1 MTRPER
7 SVYDRATDL
16 FIATLRLPEHSSTS
30 DVNGPVVNAAEE
42 GEPHMRTTARFRSH
56 GWVATVAGLAAVALL
71 LAACGSS
78 SSSSTGTASGA
89 AASTTSSSSSA
100 SSTTSGSSGKQVA
113 IAYMSFAVANTYD
126 APMLAA
132 AKAVAASEH
141 ATVKVFDANNNPAT
155 QYSQLQNAI
164 TSGNYQGII
173 TQPIT
178 STNLIPLVQQAIGK
192 GIKVV
197 NIDQILGP
205 KLDTFQKQVQG
216 LSGNVT
222 FVPTELGN
230 KFGALVVQACKAN
243 KLNPCNVGYLYDIK
257 ASALDV
263 ALRQGFDQAIKA
275 DPSVKIVAE
284 GQDFFTPAQG
294 LKAVQDMLQ
303 SNSSINLIAGSDQ
316 GIEGAQ
322 QANTS
327 KKVVLVGYGGSAAGI
342 AGVKSGKW
350 FGTVQ
355 QTPATEGK
363 LGMQQVIAAAQNG
376 TNAAAVDPLASLPN
390 GGTILKSNVDQFH
403 AEWAG

>member
-1 MTRPER
+1 MVDGQAVDE
-7 SVYDRATDL
+7 
-16 FIATLRLPEHSSTS
+16 
-30 DVNGPVVNAAEE
+30 AEE
-42 GEPHMRTTARFRSH
+42 GEPLMRRTARSISR
-56 GWVATVAGLAAVALL
+56 GWVATVAALAATALTL
-71 LAACGSS
+71 GACGSS
-78 SSSSTGTASGA
+78 SSSSSAASSAASSTSSTA
-89 AASTTSSSSSA
+89 AATSSS
-100 SSTTSGSSGKQVA
+100 TSSSGKHVS
-113 IAYMSFAVANTYD
+113 IAYLSFAVANTYD

-132 AKAVAASEH
+132 AKSVANADN

-155 QYSQLQNAI
+155 QYSQLQDAI

-178 STNLIPLVQQAIGK
+178 STNLIPLVQQAISK

-243 KLNPCNVGYLYDIK
+243 NLNPCNVGYLYDIK

-263 ALRQGFDQAIKA
+263 ALRSGFDQAIKA
-275 DPSVKIVAE
+275 DPSVKVVAE

-342 AGVKSGKW
+342 SGVKSGKW

-376 TNAAAVDPLASLPN
+376 TNSAAVDPLASLPN
-390 GGTILKSNVDQFH
+390 GGTILKSNVSQFTP
-403 AEWAG
+403 EWPG

>member
-1 MTRPER
+1 MRRTAGFLSRR
-7 SVYDRATDL
+7 RMAT
-16 FIATLRLPEHSSTS
+16 A
-30 DVNGPVVNAAEE
+30 V
-42 GEPHMRTTARFRSH
+42 
-56 GWVATVAGLAAVALL
+56 GLAAVSLS

-78 SSSSTGTASGA
+78 SSSSSTSTSGA
-89 AASTTSSSSSA
+89 NAAATSA
-100 SSTTSGSSGKQVA
+100 SSTTSSTALSSGKHVK
-113 IAYMSFAVANTYD
+113 IAYLSFAVANTYD

-132 AKAVAASEH
+132 AKAVAAAQNASV
-141 ATVKVFDANNNPAT
+141 TVFDANNSPTT
-155 QYSQLQNAI
+155 QYSQLQDAI
-164 TSGNYQGII
+164 TSGGYQGII
-173 TQPIT
+173 TQPIE
-178 STNLIPLVQQAIGK
+178 STNLIPLVKQAISK

-197 NIDQILGP
+197 NIDQILGTS
-205 KLDTFQKQVQG
+205 LSTFQKQVPG

-243 KLNPCNVGYLYDIK
+243 NLNPCNVGYLYDIK

-263 ALRQGFDQAIKA
+263 ALRSGFDQAIA
-275 DPSVKIVAE
+275 SDPSVKVVAE
-284 GQDFFTPAQG
+284 GQDFFTPAEG

-342 AGVKSGKW
+342 AGVKAGKW

-355 QTPATEGK
+355 QTPATEGR
-363 LGMQQVIAAAQNG
+363 LGMEQVVAAAQSG
-376 TNAAAVDPLASLPN
+376 TNSAAVDPLASLPN
-390 GGTILKSNVDQFH
+390 GGTITKANVSLFH
-403 AEWAG
+403 PEWPG

>member
-1 MTRPER
+1 M
-7 SVYDRATDL
+7 AT
-16 FIATLRLPEHSSTS
+16 A
-30 DVNGPVVNAAEE
+30 V
-42 GEPHMRTTARFRSH
+42 
-56 GWVATVAGLAAVALL
+56 GLAAASLS

-78 SSSSTGTASGA
+78 SSSSS
-89 AASTTSSSSSA
+89 STTSGASAAATSA
-100 SSTTSGSSGKQVA
+100 SSTTSSTASSSGKHVK
-113 IAYMSFAVANTYD
+113 IAYLSFAVANTYD

-132 AKAVAASEH
+132 AKAVAAAQNASV
-141 ATVKVFDANNNPAT
+141 TVFDANNSPTT
-155 QYSQLQNAI
+155 QYSQLQDAI
-164 TSGNYQGII
+164 TSGGYQGII
-173 TQPIT
+173 TQPIE
-178 STNLIPLVQQAIGK
+178 STNLIPLVKQAISK

-197 NIDQILGP
+197 NIDQILGTS
-205 KLDTFQKQVQG
+205 LSTFQKQVPG

-243 KLNPCNVGYLYDIK
+243 NLNPCNVGYLYDIK

-263 ALRQGFDQAIKA
+263 ALRSGFDQAIA
-275 DPSVKIVAE
+275 SDPSVKVVAE
-284 GQDFFTPAQG
+284 GQDFFTPAEG

-342 AGVKSGKW
+342 AGVKAGKW

-355 QTPATEGK
+355 QTPATEGR
-363 LGMQQVIAAAQNG
+363 LGMEQVVAAAQSG
-376 TNAAAVDPLASLPN
+376 TNSAAVDPLASLPN
-390 GGTILKSNVDQFH
+390 GGTITKANVSLFH
-403 AEWAG
+403 PEWPG

>member
-1 MTRPER
+1 
-7 SVYDRATDL
+7 
-16 FIATLRLPEHSSTS
+16 
-30 DVNGPVVNAAEE
+30 
-42 GEPHMRTTARFRSH
+42 MRRTAGLLSRGRTAS
-56 GWVATVAGLAAVALL
+56 VAGLAAVALL

-78 SSSSTGTASGA
+78 SSSSTSTGSNA
-89 AASTTSSSSSA
+89 AATSASTTSTSASTSSSS
-100 SSTTSGSSGKQVA
+100 GSGKHVT

-132 AKAVAASEH
+132 AKAVAASDN

-155 QYSQLQNAI
+155 QYSELQDAI

-178 STNLIPLVQQAIGK
+178 STNLIPLVQQAISK

-230 KFGALVVQACKAN
+230 KFGQLVVQACKAN
-243 KLNPCNVGYLYDIK
+243 HLNPCNVGYLYDIK

-263 ALRQGFDQAIKA
+263 ALRSGFNQAIA
-275 DPSVKIVAE
+275 SDPSVKIVSE
-284 GQDFFTPAQG
+284 GQDFFTPAEG

-342 AGVKSGKW
+342 SGVSSGKW

-355 QTPATEGK
+355 QTPATEGR

-376 TNAAAVDPLASLPN
+376 TDSAAVDPLASLPN
-390 GGTILKSNVDQFH
+390 GGTILKSNVSQFH
-403 AEWAG
+403 AEWPG

>member
-1 MTRPER
+1 
-7 SVYDRATDL
+7 
-16 FIATLRLPEHSSTS
+16 
-30 DVNGPVVNAAEE
+30 
-42 GEPHMRTTARFRSH
+42 
-56 GWVATVAGLAAVALL
+56 L

-78 SSSSTGTASGA
+78 SSSSTSTGSNA
-89 AASTTSSSSSA
+89 AATSASTTSTSASTSSSSS
-100 SSTTSGSSGKQVA
+100 GSGKHVT

-132 AKAVAASEH
+132 AKAVAASEN

-155 QYSQLQNAI
+155 QYSQLQDAI

-178 STNLIPLVQQAIGK
+178 STNLIPLVQQAISK

-230 KFGALVVQACKAN
+230 KFGQLVVQACKAN
-243 KLNPCNVGYLYDIK
+243 HLNPCNVGYLYDIK

-263 ALRQGFDQAIKA
+263 ALRSGFNQAIA
-275 DPSVKIVAE
+275 SDPSVKIVAE
-284 GQDFFTPAQG
+284 GQDFFTPAEG

-342 AGVKSGKW
+342 SGVTSGKW

-355 QTPATEGK
+355 QTPATEGR

-376 TNAAAVDPLASLPN
+376 TDSAAVDPLASLPN
-390 GGTILKSNVDQFH
+390 GGTIIKSNVSQFH
-403 AEWAG
+403 AEWPG